1 MHSNGT
7 TRHAHGIDFCLHHAY
22 HVCMRLLTFLAT
34 IGFIA
39 PLSADDV
46 ILRRGKFHSPEQ
58 AQTEMQ
64 ARWESYGTKE
74 KWQRHAAAIRQGIL
88 DGAGLV
94 IPAKRKS
101 PPALRHSLQSC
112 AAYTVE
118 NVALETAPGFFVCGN
133 LYLSTQRQ
141 KMPVMLCTHGHWPG
155 KSFTEHGRFQDAMQ
169 SRCATLA
176 RMGCAVFAWDMVG
189 HGESAAAGWSHGKD
203 PAEMRLQLWNSV
215 RVLDYMLSLPG
226 VDPQRVAI
234 TGESGGGTQAF
245 LLAAIDPRIT
255 ASIPCVMV
263 SSWFY
268 GGCPCESGLPIHVR
282 PHHIANNLE
291 IAAVIAPKPLLLIS
305 DGKDWTAQVPQ
316 LEFPHLKKIYGLF
329 GKADSAQNAHFA
341 DEGHDYGPSKRA
353 ALYAFVA
360 KYFALDL
367 SLADEKAL
375 TLFPATSLIAHDAK
389 HPQPAHSLAPN
400 SSVALPK

>member
-1 MHSNGT
+1 
-7 TRHAHGIDFCLHHAY
+7 
-22 HVCMRLLTFLAT
+22 
-34 IGFIA
+34 
-39 PLSADDV
+39 
-46 ILRRGKFHSPEQ
+46 
-58 AQTEMQ
+58 
-64 ARWESYGTKE
+64 
-74 KWQRHAAAIRQGIL
+74 
-88 DGAGLV
+88 
-94 IPAKRKS
+94 
-101 PPALRHSLQSC
+101 
-112 AAYTVE
+112 
-118 NVALETAPGFFVCGN
+118 
-133 LYLSTQRQ
+133 
-141 KMPVMLCTHGHWPG
+141 
-155 KSFTEHGRFQDAMQ
+155 
-169 SRCATLA
+169 
-176 RMGCAVFAWDMVG
+176 
-189 HGESAAAGWSHGKD
+189 
-203 PAEMRLQLWNSV
+203 
-215 RVLDYMLSLPG
+215 
-226 VDPQRVAI
+226 
-234 TGESGGGTQAF
+234 
-245 LLAAIDPRIT
+245 
-255 ASIPCVMV
+255 MV

>member
-1 MHSNGT
+1 
-7 TRHAHGIDFCLHHAY
+7 
-22 HVCMRLLTFLAT
+22 MRYV
-34 IGFIA
+34 
-39 PLSADDV
+39 V
-46 ILRRGKFHSPEQ
+46 IFAIVGMYGQSMAQDPELRRGKFHTPEE
-58 AQTEMQ
+58 AHAEMQ

-74 KWQRHAAAIRQGIL
+74 KWQQHAAAIRQGIL

-94 IPAKRKS
+94 IPPQREAPK
-101 PPALRHSLQSC
+101 AIRHSLQSC
-112 AAYTVE
+112 ASYTVE
-118 NVALETAPGFFVCGN
+118 NVALETAPGFFVSGN
-133 LYLSTQRQ
+133 LYLPTPR
-141 KMPVMLCTHGHWPG
+141 KHMPVMLCTHGHWPG

-203 PAEMRLQLWNSV
+203 AAEMRLQLWNSV

-245 LLAAIDPRIT
+245 LLAAIDPRIS
-255 ASIPCVMV
+255 ACIPCVMV

-282 PHHIANNLE
+282 PNHIANNLE

-316 LEFPHLKKIYGLF
+316 MEFPYVKQIYQLF
-329 GKADSAQNAHFA
+329 DKVDAVENAHFA

-353 ALYAFVA
+353 ALYRFVA
-360 KYFALDL
+360 KYFALDA
-367 SLADEKAL
+367 SLANEKEI
-375 TLFPATSLIAHDAK
+375 TLFPAASLIAFDEK
-389 HPQPAHSLAPN
+389 HPRPAHALAPN
-400 SSVALPK
+400 SPVALPAP